1 MRAVIST
8 IASIYLFFNLGFGI
22 NQHYCMGL
30 LKDVSFGH
38 ESHECCC
45 GESEMMEGCCKDVHV
60 SLSIEHD
67 QIQNHFQSIDPD
79 WKFEKL
85 VFILSDVLFS
95 KNNALEIPQYTGP
108 PPKKSNSRI
117 FIQSLVLYA

>member
-22 NQHYCMGL
+22 NQHYCMGF

-38 ESHECCC
+38 ENHECCC
-45 GESEMMEGCCKDVHV
+45 GESEMMEACCEDIHIK
-60 SLSIEHD
+60 LSIEDD
-67 QIQNHFQSIDPD
+67 QIQNHFLSIDPD
-79 WKFEKL
+79 WNFEKL
-85 VFILSDVLFS
+85 VYILSDDIFS
-95 KNNALEIPQYTGP
+95 NHKALEFPQYIEP